1 MWLKLTT
8 QLPMFSTLKVRPRGA
23 ARRHQREVE
32 TSSVPEEPLL
42 FERQIEDG
50 DTLQGI
56 ALKYGCP
63 VSMNRFWESEWFL
76 LPKRADVLQQSR
88 LAQCCKFLS
97 PGSPR
102 LPVLGQGDLLPDAG
116 IPGGRPEMTLSQLL
130 EGMQNSITTQIG
142 VQLVK
147 QSH

>member
-1 MWLKLTT
+1 M
-8 QLPMFSTLKVRPRGA
+8 RPRGA

-32 TSSVPEEPLL
+32 TSSVHEEPLL

-63 VSMNRFWESEWFL
+63 VSINSFWESERFL
-76 LPKRADVLQQSR
+76 LPKQADILQQSR

-102 LPVLGQGDLLPDAG
+102 LPVLGLGDLLPDAG
-116 IPGGRPEMTLSQLL
+116 SPDAGSPGGRPEMTISQLL
-130 EGMQNSITTQIG
+130 EGIQNSITTNR